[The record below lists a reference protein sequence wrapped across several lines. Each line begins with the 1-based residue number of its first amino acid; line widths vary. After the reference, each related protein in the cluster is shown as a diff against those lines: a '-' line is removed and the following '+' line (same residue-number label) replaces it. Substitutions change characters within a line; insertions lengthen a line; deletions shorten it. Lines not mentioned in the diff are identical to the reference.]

1 MSAGIIG
8 YASQGVAFLQQVLT
22 HRTGGKMG
30 VHLRCNR
37 RPQGEPLGG
46 PEGLQ
51 PRKPPQARSLIDQ
64 GGVFTTPASGAA
76 R

>member
-1 MSAGIIG
+1 MGSRIIG
-8 YASQGVAFLQQVLT
+8 YASQGVVLLQQLLGS
-22 HRTGGKMG
+22 RTEGKSG
-30 VHLRCNR
+30 VRLRCNQ

-46 PEGLQ
+46 PEGLR
-51 PRKPPQARSLIDQ
+51 PRKVTQAPSVLRL